1 MFQHVWE
8 GNRLAHSLA
17 KNAVLSAD
25 TDVWIKT
32 LPEDVEDVFQS
43 DSPWACFVLE
53 LVLNNISLTFFSKK
67 NIFIASLL
75 IWTDIK
81 RMIVKICLYINNL
94 SL

>member
-53 LVLNNISLTFFSKK
+53 LVLNNISLTFFLKK
-67 NIFIASLL
+67 KKVLL
-75 IWTDIK
+75 HH
-81 RMIVKICLYINNL
+81 Y
-94 SL
+94 